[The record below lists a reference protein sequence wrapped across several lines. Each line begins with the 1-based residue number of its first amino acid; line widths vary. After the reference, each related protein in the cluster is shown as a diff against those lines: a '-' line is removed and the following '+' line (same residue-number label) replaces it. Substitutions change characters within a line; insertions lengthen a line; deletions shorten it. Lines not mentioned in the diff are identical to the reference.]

1 MKQVCKLKKMPM
13 NSVVQVKVACLDFSR
28 ETYLSSLSIY
38 YVAINKYIG
47 KSLPQLQIYYDPC
60 FNDIGI
66 AMAT

>member
-1 MKQVCKLKKMPM
+1 M
-13 NSVVQVKVACLDFSR
+13 NSVVQVKVALLGFSR
-28 ETYLSSLSIY
+28 DTFLPSLSIY

-60 FNDIGI
+60 FNAIGV

>member
-1 MKQVCKLKKMPM
+1 MKQVCKLKKNPM
-13 NSVVQVKVACLDFSR
+13 NCFVRVKVAWLDFSR

-60 FNDIGI
+60 FNAIGI

>member
-1 MKQVCKLKKMPM
+1 MKQVCKLKKKAI
-13 NSVVQVKVACLDFSR
+13 NSFVQVKVAWLDFSMD
-28 ETYLSSLSIY
+28 TFLPSLSIY

-60 FNDIGI
+60 FNAIGV

>member
-1 MKQVCKLKKMPM
+1 MKQVFKLKKKAM
-13 NSVVQVKVACLDFSR
+13 NFFVQVKVAWLDFSR
-28 ETYLSSLSIY
+28 DTYLPSLSIY